1 MIPIHMHISHPVTV
15 PILRLFQ
22 SWNCYIDVTIPI
34 MRLYNHVTVQI
45 MKLCNLV
52 TVPIVTAPNM
62 RLLQLWDRSNHEDV
76 TIIFMWLFQSWDCY
90 NHVTVPIMRLLHSC
104 DCSNHEVFTIMWL
117 LQSWCLTGMRL
128 YQFFIDFPVII
139 LFLNHETVP
148 KRHSANSGN
157 VSIMI
162 LFQSCACSYNDC
174 VPVARL
180 FQSWDSSKKENF
192 SQSVAFSKINTVH
205 GMAIFDHIIF

>member
-1 MIPIHMHISHPVTV
+1 MK
-15 PILRLFQ
+15 
-22 SWNCYIDVTIPI
+22 
-34 MRLYNHVTVQI
+34 LYNHVTVQI

-52 TVPIVTAPNM
+52 TVPIM
-62 RLLQLWDRSNHEDV
+62 RLLQSCDSSQHQTV
-76 TIIFMWLFQSWDCY
+76 TIMGLFQSWGCY
-90 NHVTVPIMRLLHSC
+90 NHIHVTVPIMRLLHSC

-128 YQFFIDFPVII
+128 YQSFKDFPIII
-139 LFLNHETVP
+139 LFPNNETVP

-180 FQSWDSSKKENF
+180 FQSWDSSKNENF
-192 SQSVAFSKINTVH
+192 CQSVAFSEINTVV
-205 GMAIFDHIIF
+205 